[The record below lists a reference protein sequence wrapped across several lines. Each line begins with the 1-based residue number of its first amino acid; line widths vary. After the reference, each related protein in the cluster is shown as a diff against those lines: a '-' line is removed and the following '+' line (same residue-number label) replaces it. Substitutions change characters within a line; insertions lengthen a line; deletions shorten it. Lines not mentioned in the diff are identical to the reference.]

1 MKILLLVFLL
11 MAVYVSHA
19 QENQDFERKDSISQN
34 TLEVKGFSVPIEEVS
49 DSLSILMDSLTL
61 KEEKKISRIDSL
73 VFLAFQLPKPGILKN
88 VVWTPYPKYQTPY

>member
-1 MKILLLVFLL
+1 
-11 MAVYVSHA
+11 MAVYLSHA
-19 QENQDFERKDSISQN
+19 QENKEFGKKDSITKN

-49 DSLSILMDSLTL
+49 DSLSIVMDSLTL

-88 VVWTPYPKYQTPY
+88 VVLDTLPKIPDSILKTIIPRY